1 MPPDDTPNIGRT
13 RSHGVAQTAP
23 EDRKVRSHMY
33 RRYTIH
39 RDGDLLVEELDPTG
53 KPIEPEP
60 VPPDERLP
68 VEVVVL
74 APDTLDG
81 KAQLL
86 DLLELA
92 FGIESEKSGPPEG
105 GFGPGQPGN

>member
-1 MPPDDTPNIGRT
+1 
-13 RSHGVAQTAP
+13 
-23 EDRKVRSHMY
+23 MY

-39 RDGDLLVEELDPTG
+39 KDGDLLVEELDPSG

-60 VPPDERLP
+60 VPPEDRLP
-68 VEVVVL
+68 VEL
-74 APDTLDG
+74 ILMAPDGPDA

-92 FGIESEKSGPPEG
+92 HGIESEAPET
-105 GFGPGQPGN
+105 PKMPD

>member
-1 MPPDDTPNIGRT
+1 
-13 RSHGVAQTAP
+13 
-23 EDRKVRSHMY
+23 MY

-39 RDGDLLVEELDPTG
+39 RDGDLLVEELDPSG

-60 VPPDERLP
+60 VGAEDRLP
-68 VEVVVL
+68 VEVVVV

-81 KAQLL
+81 RAQLL

-92 FGIESEKSGPPEG
+92 FGMESDKDGSPEG
-105 GFGPGQPGN
+105 YKLKVQDS